1 MSAFDLKD
9 KGSENASGSLCVNL
23 TGATSTGWKQ
33 IEPNGNKW
41 KQMEQRQRQR
51 IALCNSVNWMERKL
65 FVHELD
71 NYSFTNSS
79 GNTLN
84 VYVYVCNLTV
94 N

>member
-41 KQMEQRQRQR
+41 KQMEQ
-51 IALCNSVNWMERKL
+51 MEQTETNGTKTKTKDR
-65 FVHELD
+65 FV
-71 NYSFTNSS
+71 
-79 GNTLN
+79 
-84 VYVYVCNLTV
+84 
-94 N
+94 

>member
-41 KQMEQRQRQR
+41 KQMETNGTNGTNGNKWNKDKDKGS
-51 IALCNSVNWMERKL
+51 LCVTLSTGWKENSL
-65 FVHELD
+65 FM
-71 NYSFTNSS
+71 S
-79 GNTLN
+79 
-84 VYVYVCNLTV
+84 LTITV
-94 N
+94 LQILLETH